1 MFAMQHYH
9 LREKHNAATVAVEL
23 YSLSG
28 DADMPSVVKSTFLGF
43 ALVVGGTLA
52 AQAQS
57 VASLPPNGGSAPA
70 TVQSAVT
77 QPYGSRESF
86 YPKPG
91 GSQFFKEQHYQ
102 APSDYTVN
110 KAAHPYSTSIGP
122 SPGSHSS
129 GRDVHYQATA
139 ADSASSAHPYTAG
152 IGPKPN

>member
-1 MFAMQHYH
+1 
-9 LREKHNAATVAVEL
+9 
-23 YSLSG
+23 
-28 DADMPSVVKSTFLGF
+28 MPSVVKSTLFGF
-43 ALVVGGTLA
+43 GLLMGATVA

-57 VASLPPNGGSAPA
+57 VASLPPNGGPAPA

-77 QPYGSRESF
+77 QPYGSSQSF

-102 APSDYTVN
+102 AAADYAAN
-110 KAAHPYSTSIGP
+110 KVDHPYSTSIGP

-129 GRDVHYQATA
+129 GKDVHYQPRA
-139 ADSASSAHPYTAG
+139 ADTASGSHPYTAG

>member
-9 LREKHNAATVAVEL
+9 LRKKRDTSKLQVDCFLH
-23 YSLSG
+23 G
-28 DADMPSVVKSTFLGF
+28 DADMPSIVKSTLFGF
-43 ALVVGGTLA
+43 GLVVGATVA

-57 VASLPPNGGSAPA
+57 VASLPPNGEPSPA

-77 QPYGSRESF
+77 QPYGSSQSF

-91 GSQFFKEQHYQ
+91 GSQFFKEEHYQ
-102 APSDYTVN
+102 PSADY
-110 KAAHPYSTSIGP
+110 AADKTGHPYSTSIGP

-129 GRDVHYQATA
+129 GNPHYQATVT
-139 ADSASSAHPYTAG
+139 DNNSSNHPYTAG